1 MWHSGLRG
9 AIAFALVSTLP
20 EDIVER
26 EMYISATL
34 AVVVFT
40 TVFVGFSAPPALR
53 VLKIKTGDQTTPE
66 EERAERAARLAANPK
81 SIASRFHAFDKK
93 YLLPMLSNKLEE
105 LDSDRLAQYRRE
117 VAHASPLTASGSDRN
132 NSINGLSYY
141 DVPHQDSNAELRTPN
156 GSPSERDPL
165 LSSRRN

>member
-20 EDIVER
+20 EEIAER

-40 TVFVGFSAPPALR
+40 TLFVGFTAPPALR
-53 VLKIKTGDQTTPE
+53 VLKIKTGDETTPE
-66 EERAERAARLAANPK
+66 EERAESAARLAANPK
-81 SIASRFHAFDKK
+81 SLASRFHAFDKL
-93 YLLPMLSNKLEE
+93 YLLPVLSNKLEE
-105 LDSDRLAQYRRE
+105 LDADRLEQYRRE
-117 VAHASPLTASGSDRN
+117 VAHASPLAGGSRGGS
-132 NSINGLSYY
+132 NSVNALGYY
-141 DVPHQDSNAELRTPN
+141 DVPHQESSAELRTPN

-165 LSSRRN
+165 LASRRN